1 MDLSD
6 IYNFL
11 RENFTLE
18 DIFLLIL
25 LVVIIL
31 EKKCD
36 KIFIAML
43 VFIFIVGIKKDLLS
57 VIFKSD
63 FLDFFKLFSFI

>member
-11 RENFTLE
+11 RENLTLE

-25 LVVIIL
+25 LIVIIL

>member
-43 VFIFIVGIKKDLLS
+43 AFIFIVGIKKDLLS